1 MKKLVFPDQTEI
13 STEQNFK
20 VIDFTWNQF
29 CVTYTDQEAGE
40 QLLWVPNDF
49 IVDK

>member
-1 MKKLVFPDQTEI
+1 MKKLVFTDQTEI

-20 VIDFTWNQF
+20 VIDFTRDQF
-29 CVTYTDQEAGE
+29 CVTYTDEEAGE

-49 IVDK
+49 IINK

>member
-20 VIDFTWNQF
+20 IIDYTSDQF
-29 CVTYTDQEAGE
+29 CVTYMDEEAGE
-40 QLLWVPNDF
+40 QQLWVPNDF
-49 IVDK
+49 IINK